1 MRRIVGLALLLA
13 FSLPCAA
20 ADDPVIYVGGTVPG
34 LQQETNGLFD
44 TSDKTSLIFQH
55 AAGKVAIPFS
65 TIVSYQY
72 TEKVTHHL
80 GALPAIAVGLLRA
93 RKRQHVVRITY
104 RDESNA
110 PQVALFQVPKQMPQT
125 LMPILE
131 ARAPPGCTVNGNP
144 PCPRHP

>member
-13 FSLPCAA
+13 FSLPGVA
-20 ADDPVIYVGGTVPG
+20 ADDPVIYAGGTVPG

-44 TSDKTSLIFQH
+44 TSDKNSLIFQH

-80 GALPAIAVGLLRA
+80 GVLPAIAVGLLRA
-93 RKRQHVVRITY
+93 RKRQHFVRITY

-110 PQVALFQVPKQMPQT
+110 RQVALFQVPKQMPQT

-131 ARAPPGCTVNGNP
+131 ARAPLGCTVKGNP